1 MLSNEPFR
9 AFWNKKKTRKCLPVK
24 TVDPD
29 SLGSKVVAYDLVLKY
44 TVIGSVYRSQRL
56 IHKDSMDDGFEE
68 LMDQHQNPD
77 V

>member
-1 MLSNEPFR
+1 MHNYDDFKTK
-9 AFWNKKKTRKCLPVK
+9 WNKCLPER

-29 SLGSKVVAYDLVLKY
+29 ILGSKVVAYDLVLKY
-44 TVIGSVYRSQRL
+44 TVIGSGYHSQRL

-68 LMDQHQNPD
+68 LMDQHRNPD

>member
-1 MLSNEPFR
+1 MIRHF
-9 AFWNKKKTRKCLPVK
+9 KTKRNMCLPVK

-29 SLGSKVVAYDLVLKY
+29 SLGSKVVAYDLDLKY
-44 TVIGSVYRSQRL
+44 TVIGSGYRSQRL

-68 LMDQHQNPD
+68 LMDQHRNPD